1 MVSAKKNI
9 LEVLGSRMN
18 KITRLDHADGKP
30 RSYPAATLLGDL
42 VFPCGQIPVTA
53 EGITPETI
61 AEQTVVCLDNLEATL
76 IRAGSSLDAIL
87 QITVYLAAIEDFEA
101 YDEAWRNRF
110 GQFPLPPRTTLFV
123 QGFRGQ
129 KRIELSAIAHR
140 HGEEAKK

>member
-1 MVSAKKNI
+1 
-9 LEVLGSRMN
+9 MN

-129 KRIELSAIAHR
+129 KRIELTAIAHR